1 MSGSQTRSAAAS
13 SLLDRERSTRRRVVE
28 SVGERGIINKSEAS
42 PKSHFLERDSA
53 KVRDQV
59 SHLLCRVFSAIC
71 PSAPS
76 SKHNRQNDQA
86 EGITG

>member
-13 SLLDRERSTRRRVVE
+13 SLLDGERSTRQRVVE

-59 SHLLCRVFSAIC
+59 SHLQCRVHRILSECTVI
-71 PSAPS
+71 
-76 SKHNRQNDQA
+76 RA
-86 EGITG
+86 EP